1 MEISLAPAG
10 TTARAGPENRSTGG
24 LNNRGCAHPRLRSQR
39 PSTLCPRKPLGII
52 CRPPTLAYTF
62 GQLEPSSAIPARH
75 LSSTPG
81 SANASGPG
89 NRERVRQT
97 DRERE
102 RERERERPG
111 APPQWLRMNVLRQSQ
126 RGIQPVRPPQQKVR
140 CNAAQHECAIRY
152 RSDDNY
158 ASYTLG

>member
-81 SANASGPG
+81 SANAIG
-89 NRERVRQT
+89 
-97 DRERE
+97 
-102 RERERERPG
+102 PG

-158 ASYTLG
+158 APYTLG